1 MDDKDKD
8 KDAKDELCGNC
19 FALSFQGIFK
29 SISNSFSTLNNI
41 LSSENSWLKKSSK
54 DKYGSEILCESIR
67 EPNIESD
74 LQSVS

>member
-41 LSSENSWLKKSSK
+41 LSSENS
-54 DKYGSEILCESIR
+54 
-67 EPNIESD
+67 
-74 LQSVS
+74 